1 MSNHILPWW
10 LSYAQHP
17 HAMSKSNNHSV
28 SDIVCFFFSS
38 LSTISVCYVLEGL
51 SVLRS
56 RDTRSKPAH
65 VQGHALLCVLSHCIR
80 DWAYFGAL
88 CVWSRG
94 GWVFV
99 LVDCLSHCLSPL
111 SVISQVYL
119 IAHFLDLSWNVALFV
134 ICLSAC
140 WHIHGPTG
148 KGSCNPQFVFQLLV
162 WVIVSFVSSCLKLD
176 VSVHWVNVFHE
187 GLHVLAGL
195 VWIVRPMCH
204 SQIYTNGL
212 VLLPEKESTMP
223 CDL

>member
-88 CVWSRG
+88 CVRSRG

-99 LVDCLSHCLSPL
+99 LVDCSVSKSLPL
-111 SVISQVYL
+111 SSVCYFSGVSYCPFFRPFLKCCSLCHLPQCL
-119 IAHFLDLSWNVALFV
+119 LAHSRPNGEGFL
-134 ICLSAC
+134 
-140 WHIHGPTG
+140 
-148 KGSCNPQFVFQLLV
+148 
-162 WVIVSFVSSCLKLD
+162 
-176 VSVHWVNVFHE
+176 
-187 GLHVLAGL
+187 
-195 VWIVRPMCH
+195 
-204 SQIYTNGL
+204 
-212 VLLPEKESTMP
+212 
-223 CDL
+223 